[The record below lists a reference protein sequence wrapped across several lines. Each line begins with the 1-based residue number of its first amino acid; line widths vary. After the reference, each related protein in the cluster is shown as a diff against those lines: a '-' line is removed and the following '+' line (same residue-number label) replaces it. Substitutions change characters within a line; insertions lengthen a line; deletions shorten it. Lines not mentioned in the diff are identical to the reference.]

1 MGAGARVLMLVENLS
16 VPLDRRVW
24 QESLT
29 LRDAGLRV
37 VVVCPRGH
45 ERDTD
50 TYELREGIEI
60 HRFDVPASNGGA
72 AGYLREY
79 VSAYRSIARLAGALA
94 RREAFDVVHAANP
107 PDFLLLAARRLR
119 QSGARF
125 IFDHHDLAPELYES
139 RFEKRGIFGWVLLF
153 LERLAFRQA
162 DVVVATNESYRRI
175 AIERGGMCP
184 EDVFVVRNGPDLA
197 RFRPQ
202 PPEPALRRGADH
214 LIAYAGMMG
223 AQDGVDNALHALHAL
238 RVRRDD
244 WHAVFAG
251 DGDMRPSLERL
262 TAELGLEGCVE
273 FTGLLAQEE
282 MIRLLASADVCVAP
296 EGSSP
301 LNDKSTMIKV
311 AEYMA
316 LGRAVAAYG
325 LPETKA
331 TAGDTAV
338 YAAADGPDALAAAI
352 ETLLADSSLRDALGG
367 AARRRVEERFAWTHS
382 AASLLDAYERLLGPG
397 LARQAPAAEPVASP
411 QDV

>member
-1 MGAGARVLMLVENLS
+1 
-16 VPLDRRVW
+16 
-24 QESLT
+24 
-29 LRDAGLRV
+29 
-37 VVVCPRGH
+37 
-45 ERDTD
+45 
-50 TYELREGIEI
+50 
-60 HRFDVPASNGGA
+60 
-72 AGYLREY
+72 
-79 VSAYRSIARLAGALA
+79 
-94 RREAFDVVHAANP
+94 
-107 PDFLLLAARRLR
+107 
-119 QSGARF
+119 
-125 IFDHHDLAPELYES
+125 
-139 RFEKRGIFGWVLLF
+139 
-153 LERLAFRQA
+153 
-162 DVVVATNESYRRI
+162 
-175 AIERGGMCP
+175 
-184 EDVFVVRNGPDLA
+184 
-197 RFRPQ
+197 
-202 PPEPALRRGADH
+202 
-214 LIAYAGMMG
+214 
-223 AQDGVDNALHALHAL
+223 
-238 RVRRDD
+238 
-244 WHAVFAG
+244 
-251 DGDMRPSLERL
+251 
-262 TAELGLEGCVE
+262 
-273 FTGLLAQEE
+273 